1 MINPL
6 SLDAINERAPYH
18 VDYLS
23 DADTYVFTTDTDVEL
38 AVYFIDDEL
47 IQSDLALS
55 LIHI

>member
-23 DADTYVFTTDTDVEL
+23 DADTYVFTTDT
-38 AVYFIDDEL
+38 VY
-47 IQSDLALS
+47 S
-55 LIHI
+55 LIGLIILSMLYDLLV